1 MPIDRIAMQRELDR
15 KEALRISAEERE
27 REAAAAVPIAVASFR
42 ARIGAILRGPAGLAD
57 FAGAVALAL
66 DTDMS
71 AVACARLYGGH
82 GGGAA
87 APEPLP
93 APLGP
98 TAQAAI
104 SSERSRIGAIL
115 RAPEAEDRRE
125 AALGLALD
133 ATVTVQ
139 QARSL
144 LEKLPKAVDRMA
156 SIYEKTGGRYQTIEQ
171 RARLTGEFGAGGDLE
186 KPTKGADVWK
196 KAVDALNQGSTA
208 GRSPSRPAEPDFPD
222 FPDETFASDR
232 RT

>member
-115 RAPEAEDRRE
+115 RAPEAQDRRE

-133 ATVTVQ
+133 SSITPQ

-156 SIYEKTGGRYQTIEQ
+156 SIYEKTGGRYMPIEE
-171 RARLTGEFGAGGDLE
+171 RSKETGEFGASGDMERPSKGGD
-186 KPTKGADVWK
+186 AWS
-196 KAVDALNQGSTA
+196 KAVSELNKEAVA
-208 GRSPSRPAEPDFPD
+208 GRSPSRPAEPDFTS
-222 FPDETFASDR
+222 ETFASDR